1 MQSFGEYFRYTA
13 VLDNRTRKSHA
24 RLHGTILPKTDKFW
38 DRNYPP
44 NGWGCRCSVQ
54 VLTKKEIQK
63 RGLTPLADSSML
75 KDISD
80 KAFAYNPKVDRLDS
94 ILKDKA
100 KKLGCNDLKANV
112 GELKFNNPCDKV
124 KEFEKQ
130 REAYLQERF
139 ANMASKKLQ
148 NMFSGIDLLASGYK
162 PPLEKPL
169 VLSILSDNSIKNL
182 SKHGYIAS
190 KFLKV
195 FTQAKLLHGFR
206 QKKILDGNALTKE
219 QFLNMPKFLTDDNLY
234 LGFDKNNEKE
244 LAFYWIDKNKKGK
257 INYAYFK
264 DGLTTYGIT
273 DIDFVNGYIKGK
285 RLIKI
290 KP

>member
-1 MQSFGEYFRYTA
+1 MESFGEYFRYTA

-100 KKLGCNDLKANV
+100 KKLGCNDVKAN
-112 GELKFNNPCDKV
+112 GGGLKFNSPCDKV

-182 SKHGYIAS
+182 SNHGYIAS

-234 LGFDKNNEKE
+234 LGLDEFGEKE
-244 LAFYWIDKNKKGK
+244 IKFYWFDN
-257 INYAYFK
+257 NQEDRMCYAYFK
-264 DGLTTYGIT
+264 NGLITYGVTNIE
-273 DIDFVNGYIKGK
+273 NYRGNLKNK
-285 RLIKI
+285 KLIKI

>member
-75 KDISD
+75 KDVSD

-100 KKLGCNDLKANV
+100 RKLGCNDVKAN
-112 GELKFNNPCDKV
+112 GGGLKFNSPCDKV
-124 KEFEKQ
+124 KLSIDEIKEYDSLHKQVKELWNSEGKNIILAKSNDLIKKALQTNSDNILLSNATIQSHLHHPEITAAEYALVPFLLKNIISIYSDSQTKKVFVSLHGRYFRLVLKKTQYDEIFLNSLLSSSSLEKL
-130 REAYLQERF
+130 E
-139 ANMASKKLQ
+139 KKLRKKD
-148 NMFSGIDLLASGYK
+148 IIYK
-162 PPLEKPL
+162 ESRW
-169 VLSILSDNSIKNL
+169 VAD
-182 SKHGYIAS
+182 
-190 KFLKV
+190 
-195 FTQAKLLHGFR
+195 
-206 QKKILDGNALTKE
+206 
-219 QFLNMPKFLTDDNLY
+219 
-234 LGFDKNNEKE
+234 
-244 LAFYWIDKNKKGK
+244 
-257 INYAYFK
+257 
-264 DGLTTYGIT
+264 
-273 DIDFVNGYIKGK
+273 
-285 RLIKI
+285 
-290 KP
+290 